1 VASTI
6 AVHKAVTVDKAGS
19 SGRIWIDL
27 DNSPHVP
34 FFAPIIR
41 ELELRGYSVMLT
53 ARDSAQVCDLLPLFG
68 LKAKVVGGHYG
79 KHKIFKIFGTLLRA
93 FRLLNFAM
101 SAKPNLA
108 MSHGSRAQLI
118 ASKLLGMRTLI
129 MDDYEHSNLSIT
141 PDWLLIPEVIKGSD
155 ARISDDRILTYP
167 GIKEDAYVPGFKR
180 DPDIR
185 KNLGISESEILVTI
199 RPPAN
204 EAHYHNP
211 ESDVLYD
218 RTMQFLFSHPEVR
231 VILVP
236 RSQKQAEYARESWPE
251 AFASRKVIIPE
262 KALDGL
268 SLIWWS
274 DVVVSGGGTMNREA
288 AALGVPVYSIF
299 RGPLGAVDRYLA
311 STGRLIML
319 PTAEDIS
326 AKLTLQPRIKN
337 DSDQSNRHTLSA
349 IVDNV
354 VGVMNKMV
362 AAHG

>member
-1 VASTI
+1 VASTS
-6 AVHKAVTVDKAGS
+6 AVNEVIRIGKGGS

-34 FFAPIIR
+34 FFSPIIR
-41 ELELRGYSVMLT
+41 KLEQRGFSVMLS
-53 ARDSAQVCDLLPLFG
+53 ARDCFQVCDLLPLFG
-68 LKAKVVGGHYG
+68 LNAKVVGRHYG
-79 KHKIFKIFGTLLRA
+79 KHKILKILGTLARALR
-93 FRLLNFAM
+93 LIGFAM
-101 SAKPNLA
+101 KEKPGLA
-108 MSHGSRAQLI
+108 ISHGSRAQLI
-118 ASKLLGMRTLI
+118 ACKLLGIPTLM
-129 MDDYEHSNLSIT
+129 MDDYEHSNLSIS

-155 ARISDDRILTYP
+155 HRIGGDRILTYP

-180 DPDIR
+180 DLDIR
-185 KNLGISESEILVTI
+185 KNLGISESEILVTV

-211 ESDVLYD
+211 ESEVLYD
-218 RTMQFLFSHPEVR
+218 ITMELLLKHPDVR

-236 RSQKQAEYARESWPE
+236 RSPKQGEHARATWPA

-299 RGPLGAVDRYLA
+299 RGPIGAVDRYLA
-311 STGRLIML
+311 LTERLVML
-319 PTAEDIS
+319 QTAEEIT
-326 AKLTLQPRIKN
+326 AKLVLKSRIKT
-337 DSDQSNRHTLSA
+337 DSDQSNRQTLSV
-349 IVDNV
+349 IVDSII
-354 VGVMNKMV
+354 GVMDKLV
-362 AAHG
+362 PAR